1 MKPLRVVRRSLLLA
15 ILLVLLAVPL
25 ALYQQWLDVPPRWNP
40 WAPLDIRD
48 TPNLLTSFKLWRLQ
62 DDPALC
68 QQALAT
74 SPLRYMALADSG
86 PTAAC
91 PLTDTLRVQGSNVT
105 FSSSFIATCPLAA
118 AFALFERH
126 GLQPVAQAVFGQ
138 PVSQVEHVG
147 SFACRTIAGS
157 QRRSQHASANALD
170 IVGFRLADGRRI
182 SVLRDWPGGGDEARF
197 LRLVQE
203 AACDSFNTT
212 LGPRYN
218 AAHRDHFHV
227 DMGLFRMCR

>member
-1 MKPLRVVRRSLLLA
+1 MVRFFWLSLLVV
-15 ILLVLLAVPL
+15 LVGGPLAVHQKWIDIPS
-25 ALYQQWLDVPPRWNP
+25 RWDP

-62 DDPALC
+62 DDHGLC
-68 QQALAT
+68 EQALAT
-74 SPLRYMALADSG
+74 SPLRYVALADSQ
-86 PTAAC
+86 PTPDC
-91 PLTDTLRVQGSNVT
+91 PLENTVRVQASDVT

-126 GLQPVAQAVFGQ
+126 GLQPAAREVFGQ
-138 PVSQVEHVG
+138 PVTRVEHVG
-147 SFACRTIAGS
+147 SFACRSIAGS

-170 IVGFRLADGRRI
+170 IVGFRLADGRRV
-182 SVLRDWPGGGDEARF
+182 SVLKDWPGEGDNARF
-197 LRLVQE
+197 LRRVRD

-212 LGPRYN
+212 LGPEYN
-218 AAHRDHFHV
+218 QAHRDHFHV